1 MARLQPVLTESDLPL
16 SELWAACRDGEL
28 VPLSSSAFIF
38 ADLPQTPAVRALAVQ
53 PVLGHR
59 MIVERRSAAWVHGAL
74 ERAPRIHTVAVRYE
88 HRSRAKHG
96 LATVREVVLRR
107 GDTTTI
113 AGIEVTTALRTA
125 IDLARDRG
133 FDSARDSPVVARLL
147 TSSGLPECRDY
158 LDRARNLPHKALAL
172 RRITDALMTEATGG
186 WADAS
191 SSPDGISRR

>member
-1 MARLQPVLTESDLPL
+1 MTRLQHVLTEADLPL

-59 MIVERRSAAWVHGAL
+59 MIIERRSAAWVHGAL
-74 ERAPRIHTVAVRYE
+74 RRAPRIHTVAVRYE
-88 HRSRAKHG
+88 HRSRASHD
-96 LATVREVVLRR
+96 LTTVREVVLRR

-113 AGIEVTTALRTA
+113 AGIEVTTELRTA
-125 IDLARDRG
+125 VDLARDRG
-133 FDSARDSPVVARLL
+133 FDSVRDSPVVARLL
-147 TSSGLPECRDY
+147 STSGLPECRDY

-186 WADAS
+186 WADES
-191 SSPDGISRR
+191 STRDSVSRR